1 MQTPRTLPVH
11 QSLHRHQHVMGAER
25 ELLLTSALVAILVGV
40 GGLSLLSGVTA
51 VVFWLVA
58 VALLRRMAK
67 ADPIMSR
74 VYLRHVR
81 QQEYYPARAGI
92 WRR

>member
-1 MQTPRTLPVH
+1 
-11 QSLHRHQHVMGAER
+11 MGAER
-25 ELLLTSALVAILVGV
+25 ELVLTAALVAILVGV

-51 VVFWLVA
+51 LAFWLVA

>member
-1 MQTPRTLPVH
+1 MQTPRALPVH

-81 QQEYYPARAGI
+81 QQEYYPARAGL

>member
-25 ELLLTSALVAILVGV
+25 ELVLTAALVAILVGV

-51 VVFWLVA
+51 LAFWLVA

-81 QQEYYPARAGI
+81 QQEYYPVRTGI